1 MNEFLFGLSVTVIGL
16 LVVFAGL
23 ILLIVCIKL
32 ITLFSNGIGNKQQVA
47 VDVAADADTEVYEA
61 EEAAPVMESDP
72 GITPELIIAI
82 TAAIA
87 AVWQQDSGFVVRHIR
102 RVNNAAAWNLAGR
115 EEQVYSRL

>member
-1 MNEFLFGLSVTVIGL
+1 MNDLLFGLSVTVIGL
-16 LVVFAGL
+16 LVVFSGL
-23 ILLIVCIKL
+23 ILLIFSIKL
-32 ITLFSNGIGNKQQVA
+32 ITLFSNGIGNKQQPA
-47 VDVAADADTEVYEA
+47 QDAPADIDTEVYEA
-61 EEAAPVMESDP
+61 EEAAPVMDLEP

-87 AVWQQDSGFVVRHIR
+87 AVWQEDSGFIVRRIR